1 MSRAE
6 FVLDFADKTV
16 QWAQSDLELT
26 IEETAR
32 ALGVNRKTIVRWVK
46 RESAPSSEHRQQLEQ
61 LNQIRYLIENSFRSH
76 EARQRW
82 LHAPAPGLKGKTP
95 YAALTEGNLDEIF
108 RLLGTLAAGA
118 FH

>member
-1 MSRAE
+1 MSRTE
-6 FVLDFADKTV
+6 FVLDFATTSV
-16 QWAQSDLELT
+16 QLAQSELDLT

-32 ALGVNRKTIVRWVK
+32 VLGVDRKTIMRWLK
-46 RESAPSSEHRQQLEQ
+46 GESTPSLEHRKLLEQ
-61 LNQIRYLIENSFRSH
+61 LNQIRYLMDNSFRSH

-95 YAALTEGNLDEIF
+95 YAALTDGTLDAVF

-118 FH
+118 FR

>member
-6 FVLDFADKTV
+6 FVLDFATTSV
-16 QWAQSDLELT
+16 QLARSELELT

-32 ALGVNRKTIVRWVK
+32 VLGVDRKTIMRWLK
-46 RESAPSSEHRQQLEQ
+46 GQSAPSSEHRKQLEQ
-61 LNQIRYLIENSFRSH
+61 LNQIRYLMDNSFRSH

-95 YAALTEGNLDEIF
+95 YAALTEGNLNEIF